1 MGHDP
6 DRLRGGLRA
15 RESPLGV
22 VERGGRLTEGRVR
35 ANGCRVRGAERRRRE
50 PRAEPL
56 DRRRCVRAP
65 GGQPRGVLPER
76 GQVDPD
82 SPFRAATSGE
92 RGIRLVDGVQRG
104 LAEVDD
110 ARAPRP
116 ALGRRVGDGVVEPLL
131 QEERLVQ
138 PYPGGLERVAHV
150 ACGRRAEL
158 GVGERHLAF
167 RLAHGRVGLHDQALG
182 ADLEGAAVVER
193 DTLAPR
199 AEAPEADDAA
209 RDRHGCG
216 TEDEEGWQP
225 PETFGHEPESRTC
238 RCVVAGRRLGAR
250 TRPDRHAGGRES
262 AVFGG
267 MPHPRV
273 LLSAHAS
280 AAQTDARLHAGC
292 RMAGAAEPRGAARGR
307 RPVARLLV
315 PRGRRPT
322 HDVARGRASGARAG
336 VPPLPRGRRARRRQL
351 PRRPADG
358 RAHAARRRR
367 RAHRP
372 ARGVRS
378 VGPPHGGVRAA
389 RRADALPRPV
399 AGPRRRDRPPGWYPT
414 WAFWQWRGMRL
425 RQLAPGWAYDPPGT
439 ADADAA
445 DAVRAAATPV
455 GVVA

>member
-1 MGHDP
+1 MPSADGANRVPSRSIAADASA
-6 DRLRGGLRA
+6 RRA
-15 RESPLGV
+15 ASSAASSRSA
-22 VERGGRLTEGRVR
+22 GRSTPTP
-35 ANGCRVRGAERRRRE
+35 A
-50 PRAEPL
+50 
-56 DRRRCVRAP
+56 
-65 GGQPRGVLPER
+65 
-76 GQVDPD
+76 
-82 SPFRAATSGE
+82 FRAATSGE

-250 TRPDRHAGGRES
+250 IRPGSDTPRAVNPPCSVACGIRASYSRH
-262 AVFGG
+262 
-267 MPHPRV
+267 MRV
-273 LLSAHAS
+273 LLKLTLDCTPDAAWRALRSPAVLREVVAPWLDFSSLEDGGLPTTWPEGVHRVRALAFRRFPAGDELVDVSYPGGLPTGVRMLRDGGGALTGPLAVFDRWDHRMAVSELPDGRTLYRDQLLAHA
-280 AAQTDARLHAGC
+280 
-292 RMAGAAEPRGAARGR
+292 GAID
-307 RPVARLLV
+307 LL
-315 PRGRRPT
+315 
-322 HDVARGRASGARAG
+322 A
-336 VPPLPRGRRARRRQL
+336 
-351 PRRPADG
+351 
-358 RAHAARRRR
+358 
-367 RAHRP
+367 
-372 ARGVRS
+372 
-378 VGPPHGGVRAA
+378 
-389 RRADALPRPV
+389 
-399 AGPRRRDRPPGWYPT
+399 WYPT

-445 DAVRAAATPV
+445 DAARAAATPV